1 MMSSNFIIK
10 IGIIEKRL
18 ETIDHKL
25 DELILLTRENE
36 KKCDKMSSHIDF
48 INSIYEKLK
57 APIEFISDK
66 FKLISNE

>member
-1 MMSSNFIIK
+1 MGSNFIIK
-10 IGIIEKRL
+10 MGIMDKKLDKIE
-18 ETIDHKL
+18 HKL

-36 KKCDKMSSHIDF
+36 KKCEKMSSHIDF

>member
-1 MMSSNFIIK
+1 MSSNFIIK

-18 ETIDHKL
+18 EKIDHKL

-36 KKCDKMSSHIDF
+36 KKCDKMTSHIDF

>member
-1 MMSSNFIIK
+1 MGSNFIIK
-10 IGIIEKRL
+10 MGIMDKKLDKIE
-18 ETIDHKL
+18 HKL

-36 KKCDKMSSHIDF
+36 KKCDKMTSHIDF

>member
-1 MMSSNFIIK
+1 MSSNIIIK

-18 ETIDHKL
+18 EIINHKL
-25 DELILLTRENE
+25 DELILLTKENE

>member
-1 MMSSNFIIK
+1 MSSNFIIK

-36 KKCDKMSSHIDF
+36 KKCEKMSSHIDF

>member
-1 MMSSNFIIK
+1 MSSNFIIK

-18 ETIDHKL
+18 ERIDHKL

-36 KKCDKMSSHIDF
+36 KKCDKMTSHIDF
-48 INSIYEKLK
+48 INNIYEKLK
-57 APIEFISDK
+57 APIEFISEK

>member
-10 IGIIEKRL
+10 IGIIEKKL

>member
-1 MMSSNFIIK
+1 MSSNFIIK

-36 KKCDKMSSHIDF
+36 KKCDKMTSHIDF